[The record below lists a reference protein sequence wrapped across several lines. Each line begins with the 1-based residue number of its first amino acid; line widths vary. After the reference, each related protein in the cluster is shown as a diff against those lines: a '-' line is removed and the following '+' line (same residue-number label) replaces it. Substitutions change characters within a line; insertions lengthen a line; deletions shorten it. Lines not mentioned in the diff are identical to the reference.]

1 MATNSL
7 APQLKLK
14 AEENKV
20 SKRLETVLEKHNEI
34 LELMKK
40 STINSAISSIE
51 ELCFQFKLAVE
62 TESVNLPLFY
72 SFIRHVDVLISCCEK
87 KQQTPFL
94 TCFAYL
100 YECFRMITPELYFD
114 RPTEDLNA
122 FILNSHPVFE
132 KTSSEMFTYNSSEYL
147 HKPFIDQFNKIKVH
161 PHKKFYYEYLKRL
174 GQELN
179 KLLIARGMQFQLSFC
194 FVPENRFNIVLC
206 DDKVRQLC
214 DFLISAGY
222 IDSSENN
229 KHNFWLLFN
238 NTSILKQPQSIVW
251 IKKTSKT
258 NKPSN
263 ISLRTFFVVLGN
275 VINKELLSH
284 EHRLYWESIFC
295 TETKDTFSLADKGK
309 ELDSILKEAIEN
321 ILK

>member
-222 IDSSENN
+222 IDS
-229 KHNFWLLFN
+229 
-238 NTSILKQPQSIVW
+238 
-251 IKKTSKT
+251 
-258 NKPSN
+258 
-263 ISLRTFFVVLGN
+263 
-275 VINKELLSH
+275 
-284 EHRLYWESIFC
+284 
-295 TETKDTFSLADKGK
+295 FS
-309 ELDSILKEAIEN
+309 SPF
-321 ILK
+321 